1 MFWRWPRRNCG
12 TPPFAG
18 VAIQQ
23 IPSPSAVLP
32 LPARSRLLYI
42 PVPVHARAE
51 PLNTSNRLLGG
62 HRRRQTQFGRTR
74 SQGLCR
80 WAVPGLAIF
89 VPPGVSWSPRGLF
102 LNQIGNRVV
111 RSGSWLLGPVPLFLF
126 LQGRAVPGR
135 TGRGNGGQPRC
146 VAVGTGS
153 LRRSVPQ
160 NRARRPGAPRLGRE
174 ASTYPRGSDSAT
186 GRDYEGNSLRLET
199 AVTRELQC
207 PAVLRYRP
215 NDVVGSA
222 FRDLRFD
229 FERNLHL

>member
-1 MFWRWPRRNCG
+1 MRR
-12 TPPFAG
+12 
-18 VAIQQ
+18 
-23 IPSPSAVLP
+23 S
-32 LPARSRLLYI
+32 
-42 PVPVHARAE
+42 E

-62 HRRRQTQFGRTR
+62 HRRRRTQFGRTR

-111 RSGSWLLGPVPLFLF
+111 RSGIWRLWPVPLFLF
-126 LQGRAVPGR
+126 LQCRAVPGR

-160 NRARRPGAPRLGRE
+160 NRARRPGAL
-174 ASTYPRGSDSAT
+174 PRGRKVS
-186 GRDYEGNSLRLET
+186 GLPRRQRWLHGPQLRRKFT
-199 AVTRELQC
+199 PSRIRCCWRTSMFGC
-207 PAVLRYRP
+207 SPLRCERRCRKRLP
-215 NDVVGSA
+215 GSP
-222 FRDLRFD
+222 LRFPV
-229 FERNLHL
+229 